1 MPRLQRLRLEPLLAA
16 EFATQK
22 CLLKLQVLKLVFFER
37 KIYIIFNFNVYCSLV
52 SLLEIFLFEFVKI
65 IHLIIFIETQ
75 ICVVVSLD
83 LSTAIDTNG
92 GQDGIED
99 ENNNLY
105 FGIEQDWGY
114 LFQDESLC
122 I

>member
-1 MPRLQRLRLEPLLAA
+1 M
-16 EFATQK
+16 
-22 CLLKLQVLKLVFFER
+22 
-37 KIYIIFNFNVYCSLV
+37 
-52 SLLEIFLFEFVKI
+52 LEIFLFEFVKI
-65 IHLIIFIETQ
+65 IHLIVFIETH